1 MQDKNKKYVKR
12 IICLMLALGCSM
24 SFAACKNEK
33 SAEKSSAPESSGN
46 QKAQE
51 LKAALDSIALEEGEQ
66 YTIILTLDGQKTE
79 NENYIYYSNNTAAV
93 TVSNLGVITAVSEG
107 ESTITVSSP
116 RSVNLITSIKVTVS
130 KREESSSII
139 IDESSIDESSIDESS
154 IDESSIDESSIDE
167 SSIEESSLDESSI
180 VDSTYDDNDFE
191 YDLLHNEWYSER
203 FGDRVYYY
211 VEEEIPGYVLSSLN
225 VQQAQFLVNVL
236 AAKHGHKF
244 ESKNLVEIF
253 DNYTWYRSTPEL
265 IIPSTAPDESEIT
278 EGELIDE
285 QMIKTGYEYQ
295 NYLKLH
301 EITG

>member
-51 LKAALDSIALEEGEQ
+51 LKAALDSITLEEGEQ

-116 RSVNLITSIKVTVS
+116 RSVNLISSIKVTVS

-154 IDESSIDESSIDE
+154 IDESSIE
-167 SSIEESSLDESSI
+167 ESSI

-285 QMIKTGYEYQ
+285 QMIKTRYEYQ

>member
-51 LKAALDSIALEEGEQ
+51 LKAALDSITLEEGEQ

-154 IDESSIDESSIDE
+154 IDESSIDESSI
-167 SSIEESSLDESSI
+167 DESSI

-285 QMIKTGYEYQ
+285 QMIKTRYEYQ

>member
-1 MQDKNKKYVKR
+1 
-12 IICLMLALGCSM
+12 MLALGCSM

-51 LKAALDSIALEEGEQ
+51 LKAALDSITLEEGEQ

-139 IDESSIDESSIDESS
+139 IDESSNDESSIDESS
-154 IDESSIDESSIDE
+154 IDESSIDESSI
-167 SSIEESSLDESSI
+167 DESSI

-285 QMIKTGYEYQ
+285 QMIKTRYEYQ

>member
-51 LKAALDSIALEEGEQ
+51 LKAALDSITLEEGEQ

-116 RSVNLITSIKVTVS
+116 RSVNLISSIKVTVS

-154 IDESSIDESSIDE
+154 IDESSIDESSIE
-167 SSIEESSLDESSI
+167 ESSI

-285 QMIKTGYEYQ
+285 QMIKTRYEYQ

>member
-1 MQDKNKKYVKR
+1 
-12 IICLMLALGCSM
+12 MLALGCSM

-51 LKAALDSIALEEGEQ
+51 LKAALDSITLEEGEQ

-154 IDESSIDESSIDE
+154 IDESSIDESSI
-167 SSIEESSLDESSI
+167 DESSI